1 MEDNGTLTKSPYI
14 MGFQKCGI
22 NSIIKYYKDKIDSKS
37 DGFKDTSSVHTTEDI
52 TSIHCLPTFEP
63 FRETHFPV
71 VITRNKVDAIWSIY
85 WFFGYHK
92 SHTLEEFLKI
102 DEPSIQYGNNNPIN
116 RVDYEYHLSK
126 FEGVEDV
133 VVHKLEEMPELE
145 HKNKT
150 RDMFEQYDDLQGYRQ
165 SKTMFERELIE
176 KALRSYDRNKLKHKV
191 KLV

>member
-1 MEDNGTLTKSPYI
+1 

-22 NSIIKYYKDKIDSKS
+22 NSIIKWYQDNGAENVK
-37 DGFKDTSSVHTTEDI
+37 TTEDI

-71 VITRNKVDAIWSIY
+71 VIVRNKVDAIWSIY
-85 WFFGYHK
+85 WFFGYWRT
-92 SHTLEEFLKI
+92 HTLEEFLVI

-126 FEGVEDV
+126 FEGYADV
-133 VVHKLEEMPELE
+133 TVHVLDEMPELE

-150 RDMFEQYDDLQGYRQ
+150 SDMFDQYEDHFGYREM
-165 SKTMFERELIE
+165 TLDERIII
-176 KALRSYDRNKLKHKV
+176 KSAIVDYDRNKLVNKV
-191 KLV
+191 RLV